1 MDEHSSHR
9 TKLVKTRGLLLDA
22 RSNEPLGEVY
32 VYDQE
37 DWARIYKNKALRVQC
52 LQPGCDTRLV
62 AKQMK
67 ASGLRF
73 FAAMA
78 GACDHYDTAMPV
90 TPGDVEVD
98 PFAEHLHGGGGP
110 EGLEHLWMKGR
121 LYGVARSLGLVA
133 VVEDSYTR
141 ADVLL
146 PDQNVALE
154 YQRWDTDFGGRTRQ
168 REHAGARQT
177 IWLLPWPGHD
187 RGEALRKKF
196 DDVVYNDGGIYIE
209 ALQHGSWEK
218 MEPWKHPEQEFGTFL
233 YASGSIVRLN
243 EHDERYVV
251 RCTRSWK
258 KVLEEILGGERIL
271 AHAPVI
277 KVKKR
282 TVQTRLVWVLRSD
295 LQRVEEARTRARQ
308 IREQRA
314 AQRIA
319 EQAQPEAE
327 SRQPPASP
335 DLEESESPTV
345 AEPQTEA
352 VVPMPEVEPAAV
364 LESSQEAPAALAK
377 WDVWTPSPRRR
388 TSLWGRI
395 ANFFGRGRR

>member
-1 MDEHSSHR
+1 MNEHSSHR

-22 RSNEPLGEVY
+22 GSNEPLGEVY

-52 LQPGCDTRLV
+52 LQPGCDTSLV

-67 ASGLRF
+67 ASRLRF

-78 GACDHYDTAMPV
+78 GACDHYETAMPV
-90 TPGDVEVD
+90 TPGDLEVE
-98 PFAEHLHGGGGP
+98 PFAEHLHAGGGP

-177 IWLLPWPGHD
+177 LWLLPRPGHD

-196 DDVVYNDGGIYIE
+196 DDFVYNDGGIYIE

-218 MEPWKHPEQEFGTFL
+218 TEPWEHPEQERGTFL
-233 YASGSIVRLN
+233 YASGSIVRLYKA
-243 EHDERYVV
+243 DERYVA
-251 RCTRSWK
+251 RCTKSWK
-258 KVLEEILGGERIL
+258 SVLKEILRGERIL
-271 AHAPVI
+271 TQAPVI
-277 KVKKR
+277 SARTK
-282 TVQTRLVWVLRSD
+282 TVQTRMVWVLKSD

-314 AQRIA
+314 AQKIA
-319 EQAQPEAE
+319 EQAQTEAE
-327 SRQPPASP
+327 SLQPPASP
-335 DLEESESPTV
+335 DLEGPESPTA
-345 AEPQTEA
+345 AEPQPEA
-352 VVPMPEVEPAAV
+352 VVPLPAAEPATV
-364 LESSQEAPAALAK
+364 LESSKEAPSALAA
-377 WDVWTPSPRRR
+377 WDAWTPPPRRR